1 MKDLEGEKGRQNCCK
16 NNKHTHILTIIL
28 MSYKVNILNRYKW
41 YKRYFKLNIV
51 TKIRVIFYGD
61 KEKNT

>member
-1 MKDLEGEKGRQNCCK
+1 
-16 NNKHTHILTIIL
+16 